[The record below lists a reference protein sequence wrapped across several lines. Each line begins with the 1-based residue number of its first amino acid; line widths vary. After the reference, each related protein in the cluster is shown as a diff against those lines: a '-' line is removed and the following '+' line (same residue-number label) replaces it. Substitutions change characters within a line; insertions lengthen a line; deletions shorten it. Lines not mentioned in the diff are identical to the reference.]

1 MAFSVI
7 LFVLSWIAFFVF
19 ADKKKFRLFWSTCL
33 LGMYL
38 AATVDLFVH
47 HYPLWDY
54 PKGTKLE
61 QYSYHL
67 LQQLGVYPIVI
78 YLYIQTL
85 PRKKQSIVSMIR
97 HILYWSLLALFLEWL
112 AINTGYM
119 EYKKWWNLGWSY
131 LADWL
136 LFFLFYCYF
145 KWWERGERR

>member
-1 MAFSVI
+1 MAFSVT
-7 LFVLSWIAFFVF
+7 LFVLSWITFIVF

-33 LGMYL
+33 FGMYL
-38 AATVDLFVH
+38 AATIDLLAD
-47 HYPLWDY
+47 HYHLWDY
-54 PKGTKLE
+54 PKGTQLE

-67 LQQLGVYPIVI
+67 MQQLGVYLVVI
-78 YLYIQTL
+78 YLYIQSL
-85 PRKKQSIVSMIR
+85 PHKQNIVSMFR

-112 AINTGYM
+112 AINIGFM

-136 LFFLFYCYF
+136 LFLLLYCYF